1 MALLGGLTNFHPLNA
16 TSGVQVYSQLYQNVE
31 ICFLDGLQYTL
42 SPTDACLDEDY
53 DNFLLNKV
61 LSSLKTPSLQFLT
74 IEIIYLIGKRN
85 YYHYN

>member
-1 MALLGGLTNFHPLNA
+1 MALLGGLTNFHPLKCYFSRA
-16 TSGVQVYSQLYQNVE
+16 GVFSVVPKCIDLFS
-31 ICFLDGLQYTL
+31 QYTL

-61 LSSLKTPSLQFLT
+61 LSSLKTPSFQFLT